1 MTAARVAVL
10 GGGVGGLSA
19 AHELVERGFSVDVYE
34 RRPIAAAGGKARSIK
49 VPNSATGGR
58 RPLPGEHGFR
68 FFPAFYKHLPDTMKR
83 IPLEGRDDSVFSNL
97 VPTTEGEFAGAN
109 FTISVPA
116 SLPDT
121 FDEIAK
127 ALMSA
132 FESVQ
137 TEVPPHE
144 VAFFVHRLLIL
155 LTTGDR
161 RRFAELENTDWLDF
175 VDADRHS
182 KAYNKYLADGMTR
195 SLVAARAN
203 EISTRTCGL
212 TLLQLLG
219 CFQPGVSFD
228 RLLNGPTNDV
238 WIDPWVAYLR
248 GEGVRFHDRTEVRA
262 INCAGSFITGIG
274 VIGPL
279 GPSTVTADYY
289 VASVPV
295 ERMVELLTPALIAAA
310 PSLSRLPRLETRW
323 MNGIQFY
330 LDRPLPLVRGHIIY
344 QDSPFSLTSV
354 SQAQFWT
361 DFDFTTVGD
370 GSVRDI
376 LSVDISDWTT
386 EGLLFGKPAMELTP
400 TQIRDEVIAQLED
413 ALNENE
419 VRFPRDAVITHF
431 LDDDIVQPN
440 PGELTN
446 AEPLL
451 INTAGSWFNRPDATT
466 EVDNLFLA
474 ADYVR
479 THTDLATME
488 GANEAARRAV
498 NGILAMEQSKGR
510 MADQADCVIWDL
522 DEPPVLK
529 PLRDLDDSLF
539 NAGLPHPKALI
550 PDALEEEVAK
560 GLLALTSLFRG
571 IF

>member
-49 VPNSATGGR
+49 VPNSATGRR

-68 FFPAFYKHLPDTMKR
+68 FFPGFYKHLPDTMKR
-83 IPLEGRDDSVFSNL
+83 IPFKGQEGGVFANL
-97 VPTTEGEFAGAN
+97 VPASEGQFAGAD

-121 FDEIAK
+121 IDEVGM
-127 ALMSA
+127 ALLTAIDSI
-132 FESVQ
+132 Q
-137 TEVPPHE
+137 TDVPPHE

-161 RRFAELENTDWLDF
+161 RRLAELENTDWREF
-175 VDADRHS
+175 VAADRHS

-219 CFQPGVSFD
+219 CFQPGRHFD

-238 WIDPWVAYLR
+238 WIDPWVAHLR
-248 GEGVRFHDRTEVRA
+248 GRGVRFHDRSEVVA
-262 INCAGSFITGIG
+262 INCTGSRITGVG
-274 VIGPL
+274 VVGPA

-289 VASVPV
+289 VAAVPV
-295 ERMVELLTPALIAAA
+295 ERMVKLLTPALAAA
-310 PSLSRLPRLETRW
+310 DRSLSRLARLETRW

-344 QDSPFSLTSV
+344 QDSPFALTSV
-354 SQAQFWT
+354 SQAQFWKG
-361 DFDFTTVGD
+361 FDFTKVGD
-370 GSVRDI
+370 GNVRDI

-386 EGLLFGKPAMELTP
+386 EGMLFGKPAMELTP
-400 TQIRDEVIAQLED
+400 DQIRVEVLAQLHD

-419 VRFPRDAVITHF
+419 LQFPPDAVITHF
-431 LDDDIVQPN
+431 LDEGIVQEPS
-440 PGELTN
+440 GGLSN

-451 INTAGSWFNRPDATT
+451 INTSGSWYNRPEATT
-466 EVDNLFLA
+466 GVENLFLA

-498 NGILAMEQSKGR
+498 NGILGVEQSKGR
-510 MADQADCVIWDL
+510 LIDQADCEIWPL
-522 DEPPVLK
+522 EEPPILE
-529 PLRDLDDSLF
+529 PLRKLDDELF
-539 NAGLPHPKALI
+539 DAGLPHPKSLI
-550 PDALEEEVAK
+550 PDALEEKVAE
-560 GLLALTSLFRG
+560 GILALASMFR